1 MQIDLFSDGS
11 DDGGGGR
18 RVEVT
23 PLHEATRVRYLNY
36 ALSVITSRALPD
48 VRDGLKP
55 VQRRILYGMYKDL
68 RLRAD
73 SRFLKSARVV
83 GEVMGK
89 YHPHGDQ
96 SIYDAMVRMA
106 QRFSLRYPLVD
117 GQGNFGSIDGDSAAA
132 MRYTEARLRALSHE
146 LLDEIN
152 QGTVDDRPTYDG
164 QLAEPI
170 VLPAQFPNLLA
181 NGVTGIAVG
190 MATNI
195 PPHNLGEVIDAL
207 IAVVD
212 DPLLTIDDI
221 CQHIKGPDFPMGGE
235 ILSTPG
241 EIRYVYAT
249 GQGPIKLRGSY
260 GVEVINR
267 KRCVIVD
274 SVPYGVNKGTLVEKI
289 AQHIIGRK
297 VPQIVDVR
305 DESTEDIRIVLELKR
320 GADPVVAMAYL
331 YKHTPLQQNFH
342 VNLTALVP
350 VPDADVAAPRRC
362 DLLTLLRHFLDF
374 RLEVVTRRLR
384 FRLNQLRVAIHR
396 LEGFEMVFD
405 ALDELIALIRAS
417 EGKADAA
424 RKMMD
429 RFELDAEQT
438 EAILELKLYRLAK
451 LEILLIRK
459 ELAEKRAE
467 AAKIEGL
474 LADEGSRWGI
484 VRGELLEIRE
494 AYADERRTKF
504 VDAPANVNFDPEAY
518 IVRERTWVIIS
529 RNGRIKRQKGFS
541 DISAIRVP
549 DSDEVGWVLRTDTTQ
564 TVTLYTQLGSAYTVR
579 VDSVA
584 PTTGYGDP
592 VQTLFNFADGERIVG
607 VTGSDPKLH
616 PVLEEFAET
625 LEEDAP
631 KPPYAVAMTR
641 QGKVSRFRIATHH
654 EVSTKNGRKYISLA
668 SGDEAI
674 SVFPSL
680 GDEHVNLASERG
692 RVLIFH
698 VSEIPPKSSAV
709 RGVNAIRLDKLDR
722 VLAFALSRRKRQG
735 LRTWTSRGREVIVRE
750 TSYRPVKRG
759 GKGQVVI
766 RLGRLERFELPVML
780 YAPGTEEEEDEA
792 LEAEGSEAAE
802 GAEATPPAATADA
815 VTPTAAPT
823 ESVTA
828 ADDEEPS

>member
-1 MQIDLFSDGS
+1 MQIDLFSDSG
-11 DDGGGGR
+11 DDGDSGR

-23 PLHEATRVRYLNY
+23 PLHKATRARYLNY

-55 VQRRILYGMYKDL
+55 VQRRILFGMYKDL

-106 QRFSLRYPLVD
+106 QKFSLRYPLVD

-132 MRYTEARLRALSHE
+132 MRYTEVRVRAFTHE
-146 LLDEIN
+146 LLDEIG
-152 QGTVDDRPTYDG
+152 QGTVDYRPTYDG
-164 QLAEPI
+164 QLSEPI
-170 VLPAQFPNLLA
+170 ILPAQVPNLLV
-181 NGVTGIAVG
+181 NGATGIAVG

-195 PPHNLGEVIDAL
+195 PPHNLAEVIDAL
-207 IAVVD
+207 LMAID
-212 DPLLTIDDI
+212 DPLMTIEDA
-221 CQHIKGPDFPMGGE
+221 CQHIKGPDFPLGGE
-235 ILSTPG
+235 ILSTPD
-241 EIRYVYAT
+241 EILAVYRT

-260 GVEVINR
+260 TVEIINR
-267 KRCVIVD
+267 KRCVIIN

-289 AQHIIGRK
+289 AQHIIERN

-305 DESTEDIRIVLELKR
+305 DESTEDVRVVLELKR
-320 GADPVVAMAYL
+320 SADPAVAMAYL

-350 VPDADVAAPRRC
+350 SPDSDVAAPARS
-362 DLLTLLRHFLDF
+362 DLMSLLRYFLRF

-384 FRLNQLRVAIHR
+384 YRLNQLRVAIHR
-396 LEGFEMVFD
+396 LEGFEIVFD
-405 ALDELIALIRAS
+405 ALDELIALIRSS

-429 RFELDAEQT
+429 RFDLDAEQT

-467 AAKIEGL
+467 AANIDAL
-474 LADEGSRWGI
+474 LADERSRWGV

-494 AYADERRTKF
+494 AYADERRTRF
-504 VDAPANVNFDPEAY
+504 VEDTVQANFDPEAY

-529 RNGRIKRQKGFS
+529 RNGRIKRQRGFS

-549 DSDEVGWVLRTDTTQ
+549 DGDEVGWALRTDTTH

-579 VDSVA
+579 VDTVGA
-584 PTTGYGDP
+584 TTGYGDP

-607 VTGSDPKLH
+607 VTGSDAKLH
-616 PVLEEFAET
+616 PVPEEIAEQLT
-625 LEEDAP
+625 EDDP
-631 KPPYAVAMTR
+631 PPPYAVGMTR
-641 QGKVSRFRIATHH
+641 QHQERAQVH
-654 EVSTKNGRKYISLA
+654 ELGQGRRGHRGPPQPRRRA
-668 SGDEAI
+668 RQ
-674 SVFPSL
+674 L
-680 GDEHVNLASERG
+680 GHGARP
-692 RVLIFH
+692 RPH
-698 VSEIPPKSSAV
+698 
-709 RGVNAIRLDKLDR
+709 
-722 VLAFALSRRKRQG
+722 LSHR
-735 LRTWTSRGREVIVRE
+735 
-750 TSYRPVKRG
+750 
-759 GKGQVVI
+759 
-766 RLGRLERFELPVML
+766 
-780 YAPGTEEEEDEA
+780 
-792 LEAEGSEAAE
+792 
-802 GAEATPPAATADA
+802 
-815 VTPTAAPT
+815 
-823 ESVTA
+823 
-828 ADDEEPS
+828 